1 MKSVLIPGL
10 FKGESATVLLY
21 GQSGI
26 GKEELFSGDGTNLP
40 NIVEWCSAKIFSE
53 IPEGYEAVVSVA
65 MVENY
70 CDTLV
75 DVINRDTSV
84 VAPPVKIRE
93 AATQTDGGT
102 EQHLF
107 CENLAWTICS
117 SHQELVEEFR
127 KGLKNVTIGYYNSSA
142 SARDLIVTIALDF
155 RDPGTGCDATK
166 NPISA
171 RFTVACLKGSERVS
185 KTLATGRSLLEAK
198 SIGLSLSALG
208 NCIQAMHKS
217 STSTQKIHIPFR
229 DSKLTRYLQCS
240 FIFERL
246 MLVGVVSA
254 FRYAKDESVSTIRF
268 ISRFQS
274 IDCTKTGFGV
284 KHGQYGRGEL
294 LLETLERDI
303 PDKTEGEPDA
313 RMVSLKNDPCRRV
326 IMANRFHRGCIVVGT
341 KKTQL

>member
-1 MKSVLIPGL
+1 
-10 FKGESATVLLY
+10 
-21 GQSGI
+21 
-26 GKEELFSGDGTNLP
+26 
-40 NIVEWCSAKIFSE
+40 
-53 IPEGYEAVVSVA
+53 
-65 MVENY
+65 
-70 CDTLV
+70 
-75 DVINRDTSV
+75 
-84 VAPPVKIRE
+84 
-93 AATQTDGGT
+93 
-102 EQHLF
+102 
-107 CENLAWTICS
+107 
-117 SHQELVEEFR
+117 
-127 KGLKNVTIGYYNSSA
+127 
-142 SARDLIVTIALDF
+142 
-155 RDPGTGCDATK
+155 
-166 NPISA
+166 
-171 RFTVACLKGSERVS
+171 
-185 KTLATGRSLLEAK
+185 
-198 SIGLSLSALG
+198 
-208 NCIQAMHKS
+208 MHKS